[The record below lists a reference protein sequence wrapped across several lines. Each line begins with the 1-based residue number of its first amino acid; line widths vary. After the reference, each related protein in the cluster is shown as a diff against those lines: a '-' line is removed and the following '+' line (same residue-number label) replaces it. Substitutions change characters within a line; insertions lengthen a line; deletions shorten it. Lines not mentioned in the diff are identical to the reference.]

1 MRKILVL
8 TNEFYPFKGGIG
20 RYCEELINVI
30 KEDNLVT
37 LIAPEYN
44 SKLKDSVL
52 SKGITLDLFQGGQF
66 KYWHLPRLIKKIISV
81 DFKKYDYV
89 LVADWPFWV
98 AIQCI
103 NKFRIRNKIHFN
115 LMLHGSEVLNLKN
128 GKASIFAKLLNLFSG
143 INTIYTNS
151 NYTKRILL
159 ENHDVPTNIPVVV
172 TYLGVSQDSNLS
184 NEKYIAEINSKQFNV
199 LTVGRL
205 DDRKGCDYVI
215 ESLGLIPSE
224 IRREIH
230 YTIVG
235 NGSDEYKN
243 KLTSLARKNEVNL
256 NIRTG
261 VDDEELEEIYK
272 NNKVFILAA
281 KHSNKKI
288 EGFGLVFLEAAK
300 YGVPSIAT
308 DVGAI
313 SEVVVN
319 NQTGLVVK
327 ENINEI
333 SDAILNLYNDRRTL
347 EKLSNNCII
356 EVKKFTW
363 SKLADLTLNDFS
375 GEDNHEKRKS
385 IVR

>member
-30 KEDNLVT
+30 KNDNLVT

-44 SKLKDSVL
+44 ATLKDSEL
-52 SKGITLDLFQGGQF
+52 SHGITLDLFSGGQF
-66 KYWHLPRLIKKIISV
+66 KYWHLPRLIKKVISV
-81 DFKKYDYV
+81 DFRKYDYV

-103 NKFRIRNKIHFN
+103 NMLRIQNKIQFN

-128 GKASIFAKLLNLFSG
+128 GKASIFAKSLNLFSG
-143 INTIYTNS
+143 IKTIFTNS

-159 ENHDVPTNIPVVV
+159 ENHAVPSNIPVVV

-184 NEKYIAEINSKQFNV
+184 NENYIDNINSKQFNV

-205 DDRKGCDYVI
+205 DERKGYDYVI
-215 ESLGLIPSE
+215 ESLGLIPPD
-224 IRREIH
+224 IRKEIH
-230 YTIVG
+230 YTVVG

-243 KLTSLARKNEVNL
+243 KLKDLARKNQVNL
-256 NIRTG
+256 DIRTG
-261 VDDEELEEIYK
+261 VDDKELENIYK

-313 SEVVVN
+313 SEVVIN
-319 NQTGLVVK
+319 NHTGLVVK
-327 ENINEI
+327 ESINEI
-333 SDAILNLYNDRRTL
+333 SAAILKLYNERQTL
-347 EKLSNNCII
+347 ARLSNNCIV

-375 GEDNHEKRKS
+375 GEDYHEKRKG